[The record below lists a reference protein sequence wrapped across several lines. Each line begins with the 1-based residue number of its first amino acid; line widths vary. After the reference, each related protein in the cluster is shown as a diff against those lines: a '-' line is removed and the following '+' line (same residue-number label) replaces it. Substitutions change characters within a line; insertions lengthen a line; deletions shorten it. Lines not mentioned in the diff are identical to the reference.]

1 MLGRASHETGGRL
14 WMPSSCS
21 VLGQMDIEHRWSPVG
36 TRGCALGPAKTGG
49 ANGFTSCWRTK
60 MGRNLALLWQSMSQN
75 SWGSLSASAVGVCVT
90 LHISVM
96 FNASTYYTQDPPFF
110 ICLGITTQNLKH
122 VCPNGSEKFFG
133 LLFVVGVFLMFFSL
147 SSTFIP
153 G

>member
-1 MLGRASHETGGRL
+1 MQVMLGRASHETGGRL

-21 VLGQMDIEHRWSPVG
+21 VLGRMDIGHRWSPVG

-96 FNASTYYTQDPPFF
+96 FNVSTILHAGSTIFHMF
-110 ICLGITTQNLKH
+110 GNHHSKFETCLPKWL
-122 VCPNGSEKFFG
+122 
-133 LLFVVGVFLMFFSL
+133 
-147 SSTFIP
+147 
-153 G
+153 